1 MGLDPRTMTWQ
12 QKAQLKLRY
21 YRRKALGPL
30 KWLAYETG
38 QIRRVPY
45 PDRMY
50 IESTN
55 VCNLRCIMCPQG
67 RGQLQRPRG
76 YMDFGLFTRIADEMA
91 PHVETTTL
99 HIWGEPLLHPRIVDM
114 IRYCAEQGLRCSIST
129 NATLLDED
137 TARRVLE
144 AGLDVIFL
152 CLDGLRPETYE
163 AIRRNADF
171 ERTTANIRRFL
182 EMKQEGG
189 YRTLVN
195 LQVIEMKQTLPEWDE
210 FRRSWSLPGVDR
222 IQLKALDTWGGQ
234 IEEIGE
240 LRSGEVKLPAE
251 RWPCPNL
258 WYHAHIYWDGS
269 ITMCDRD
276 FNLDRPL
283 GHVRD
288 GVMKGWNGPEM
299 QRLRR
304 LHVSGELDTVH
315 PCANCTE
322 WAWWKPSLFASHGNA
337 PAREVNE

>member
-12 QKAQLKLRY
+12 QKARLKLRH
-21 YRRKALGPL
+21 YRRKALGPV
-30 KWLAYETG
+30 KWLAYESG
-38 QIRRVPY
+38 QTRRVPY

-76 YMDFGLFTRIADEMA
+76 YMDFGLFTRIVDEMA
-91 PHVETTTL
+91 PHVATTTL
-99 HIWGEPLLHPRIVDM
+99 HIWGEPLLYPRLVDM
-114 IRYCAEQGLRCSIST
+114 IRTCAERGLRCSIST
-129 NATLLDED
+129 NATLLDEEIG
-137 TARRVLE
+137 RQILE
-144 AGLDVIFL
+144 AGLDTIFL
-152 CLDGLRPETYE
+152 CLDGLQPETYE

-182 EMKQEGG
+182 EMKREGS
-189 YRTLVN
+189 YRTWVN
-195 LQVIEMKQTLPEWDE
+195 LQVIEMQQTLPEWE
-210 FRRSWSLPGVDR
+210 AFRRTWEVPGVDR

-234 IEEIGE
+234 IEEISKLRAGE
-240 LRSGEVKLPAE
+240 ATLPAE

-258 WYHAHIYWDGS
+258 WYHAHIYWDGT
-269 ITMCDRD
+269 IAMCDRD

-299 QRLRR
+299 QELRR
-304 LHVSGELDTVH
+304 LHVRGELDDVH
-315 PCANCTE
+315 PCGTCSE

-337 PAREVNE
+337 PEQEVDK